1 MTDPLRYI
9 ISGGPGS
16 GKTTLI
22 NELKQSGYTCS
33 PEVSRRVI
41 MEEVAE
47 ASDCLPWKDIVCF
60 SDKVLAGM
68 QDALEL
74 SVSSPLTF
82 FDRGIPDIIAY
93 LRIAGLPVHDKFI
106 EAMKKNPYQPRVF
119 ILPPWN
125 AIYINDPE
133 RWQSFAEATTI
144 YHGIRESYS
153 SFGFELI
160 EVPEGALAGR
170 MAFVLDNCK

>member
-1 MTDPLRYI
+1 MTDPVRYI

-22 NELKQSGYTCS
+22 DELKQSGYTCS

-41 MEEVAE
+41 MEEVARG
-47 ASDCLPWKDIVCF
+47 SDCLPWKDIVCF
-60 SDKVLAGM
+60 SDQVLLGM
-68 QDALEL
+68 QEALEL
-74 SVSSPLTF
+74 STFSPLTF

-93 LRIAGLPVHDKFI
+93 LRIAGLPVHDKFM
-106 EAMKKNPYQPRVF
+106 EAMKKKPYHLRVF

-144 YHGIRESYS
+144 YQAIRESYT

-160 EVPEGALAGR
+160 EVPEGTVSSR
-170 MAFVLDNCK
+170 MAFILDNCK

>member
-60 SDKVLAGM
+60 SDKVLEGM
-68 QDALEL
+68 QDALDL
-74 SVSSPLTF
+74 SSSSPLTF

-93 LRIAGLPVHDKFI
+93 LRIAGLPVHDKFM
-106 EAMKKNPYQPRVF
+106 EAMKKNPYQAQVF

-144 YHGIRESYS
+144 YHAIQESYA

-160 EVPEGALAGR
+160 GVPEGSVADR
-170 MAFVLDNCK
+170 MAFVLSNRK